1 MKSTKKNQPNKT
13 KYMKTIK
20 RLTAILS
27 LFLLTSCGVN
37 WQVATLNHD
46 SIYDDENYIVVAGDV
61 EVDTL
66 NAFQFRN
73 KLRTDIGFR
82 LDFARYALSQPRSFD
97 WNNRLLGRQYDSR
110 YNSYYWNRDQMWNDW
125 AWGYTGWNSWGSP
138 HRWSPFGYDRW
149 GYGIHYGWNNHGW
162 GYNNWMGNVHY
173 GWNNYYGWN
182 GYYNNN
188 WGWRQHMNDYAW
200 HNRNRTNTVNVNGRR
215 GSNNI
220 ASNRT
225 NNTIE
230 NNINNKR
237 PSRVR
242 VIAKPDGT
250 RVYLRPNNNNVIIN
264 NNNNT
269 RPIRVK
275 PTVPVIRNNN
285 TRPSYNNTR
294 PSNNVRPRINNNNNT
309 RSTSTNVNRSTN
321 SRGGSGVRKN

>member
-1 MKSTKKNQPNKT
+1 
-13 KYMKTIK
+13 MKTLK

-46 SIYDDENYIVVAGDV
+46 PIYDDENYIVVSGDV

-97 WNNRLLGRQYDSR
+97 WNNRLLGRYYDSR
-110 YNSYYWNRDQMWNDW
+110 WNSYYWNRDQMWNDW

-149 GYGIHYGWNNHGW
+149 GYNMHYGWNNHGW

-182 GYYNNN
+182 GYYNN
-188 WGWRQHMNDYAW
+188 WGWRNQMNNYAW
-200 HNRNRTNTVNVNGRR
+200 QNRYRSNTVYVNGRR
-215 GSNNI
+215 GSTI
-220 ASNRT
+220 SVRNRIGQAAMIEST
-225 NNTIE
+225 KRRVNT
-230 NNINNKR
+230 
-237 PSRVR
+237 
-242 VIAKPDGT
+242 KP
-250 RVYLRPNNNNVIIN
+250 RVYVRPEN

-269 RPIRVK
+269 IRNNTK
-275 PTVPVIRNNN
+275 PRVIREKPRVPVIRNNN
-285 TRPSYNNTR
+285 TKPSYNNTR

>member
-46 SIYDDENYIVVAGDV
+46 PIYDDENYIVVSGDV

-97 WNNRLLGRQYDSR
+97 WNNRLLGRYYDSR

-149 GYGIHYGWNNHGW
+149 GYNMHYGWNNHGW

-188 WGWRQHMNDYAW
+188 WGWRNQMNNYAW
-200 HNRNRTNTVNVNGRR
+200 QNRNRSNTVRVNGRR
-215 GSNNI
+215 GSISNEVV
-220 ASNRT
+220 SNR
-225 NNTIE
+225 
-230 NNINNKR
+230 
-237 PSRVR
+237 RVR
-242 VIAKPDGT
+242 TSTRTNVRTNTKP
-250 RVYLRPNNNNVIIN
+250 RVYLNQNTPV
-264 NNNNT
+264 NNT
-269 RPIRVK
+269 KPRVIREK
-275 PTVPVIRNNN
+275 PRVPVIRNNN